1 MQNLYSFETSSP
13 TLHHLDYDASTL
25 TRAIV
30 YLCSIDCVD
39 SVQEKNLSDCIVQ
52 QHHTH
57 ELYFAASHTHTHLQQ
72 NTHKIR
78 NYIFPFL
85 KIFSQYVLPGLTLQR
100 CAIACA
106 VDCGMFEFNKVYN
119 ACIFYKERNYDI
131 GITVSSDTDWTWAY
145 KRRHSKHRVQAVPC
159 LYLYIVTRRSSE
171 RKLTTEATSPK

>member
-1 MQNLYSFETSSP
+1 MMHQLLQEPLCICVQSIVSIRYRKKIC
-13 TLHHLDYDASTL
+13 LIASCDN
-25 TRAIV
+25 I
-30 YLCSIDCVD
+30 IPM
-39 SVQEKNLSDCIVQ
+39 NCILQ
-52 QHHTH
+52 
-57 ELYFAASHTHTHLQQ
+57 LHTHTHLQQ

-85 KIFSQYVLPGLTLQR
+85 KIFSQYVLPGLTLQQ

-106 VDCGMFEFNKVYN
+106 VDCGMFEFGKVYN

-145 KRRHSKHRVQAVPC
+145 KRRHSKHRVQAAPC

-171 RKLTTEATSPK
+171 RKLTTETTSPK